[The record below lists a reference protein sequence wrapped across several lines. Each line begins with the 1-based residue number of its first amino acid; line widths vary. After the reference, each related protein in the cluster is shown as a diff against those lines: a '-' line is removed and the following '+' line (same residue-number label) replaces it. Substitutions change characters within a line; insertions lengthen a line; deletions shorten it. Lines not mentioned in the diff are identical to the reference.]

1 MTSAT
6 LGESVAKRPVLSYE
20 SAGVMSP
27 RLPWVLD
34 LCLIAAAAV
43 AFGVGAGL
51 AALATQRVAGDG
63 ALAAAAPVFLFGGPG
78 LLLVISGIS
87 VLPQRRRAWKIAA
100 VCSCWAAAVLFVPA
114 SLCAAAYAY
123 AIWNRAEADLGV
135 IMVAIL
141 VGVPAGCGFVAASC
155 EYLLIGLPAV
165 RRAYQMEVPQH
176 WFRGM
181 VATFALCA
189 AAFTVVG
196 GAGVA
201 AFAYLF

>member
-1 MTSAT
+1 MTSVT

-87 VLPQRRRAWKIAA
+87 VL
-100 VCSCWAAAVLFVPA
+100 FVPA

-123 AIWNRAEADLGV
+123 AIWNRAEADLGM

-201 AFAYLF
+201 AFAYLFWF